1 LKQVIVVT
9 EKEFEKGRD
18 VYSAAEGIVCET
30 SPREEDALAAKV
42 RETGAKAVIVGVE
55 RYVGPLYEA
64 IEGGIIARFG
74 VGCDGIDRDLCKKHN
89 IILTNTPG
97 ALDRSVAELATWL
110 MGAVARKVAEGD
122 RVVRGGEFALP
133 AGEEMGGKTL
143 LLAGFGR
150 IARMVARIAGAGL
163 GMKVLAFDILTL
175 AEQAAMSSTAEKSFQ
190 EQFSL
195 AGYTC
200 DLEMALPLAD
210 VISIHMPSN
219 ESTYHYFDA
228 RRLAMCKQGAVLINT
243 ARGPIVDEV
252 ALYDALKSG
261 KLSGAALDV
270 FENEPYAPIDPAR
283 DLRTLPNVV
292 LTPHI
297 GSNTRQSN
305 RNMAEM
311 SLANCQE
318 FLGGNSERIKGV
330 NS

>member
-1 LKQVIVVT
+1 MKQVVVVT
-9 EKEFEKGRD
+9 QKEFEKGRD
-18 VYSAAEGIVCET
+18 VFAACDEVRCET
-30 SPREEDALAAKV
+30 SPREEEPLAAKV

-55 RYVGPLYEA
+55 KYVGPLYEA
-64 IEGGIIARFG
+64 LEGGIIARFG
-74 VGCDGIDRDLCKKHN
+74 VGCDGIDRKLCEKHN

-122 RVVRGGEFALP
+122 SVVRSGEFALP
-133 AGEEMGGKTL
+133 AGEEMGGKML

-150 IARMVARIAGAGL
+150 IARMVAKIAGAGL

-175 AEQAAMSSTAEKSFQ
+175 AEQAAMSSTTEASFQ
-190 EQFSL
+190 EKHFL

-200 DLEMALPLAD
+200 DLERSLPLAD

-219 ESTYHYFDA
+219 ESTYHFFDA

-252 ALYDALKSG
+252 ALYDTLKSG
-261 KLSGAALDV
+261 HLAGAALDV
-270 FENEPYAPIDPAR
+270 FETEPYVPIDPAK

-311 SLANCQE
+311 SLANCRA
-318 FLGGNSERIKGV
+318 FLDGDLGSLNRV
-330 NS
+330 

>member
-1 LKQVIVVT
+1 MKQVIVIT

-18 VYSAAEGIVCET
+18 VYSTAPDIVCET
-30 SPREEDALAAKV
+30 APREEGPLAEKIRA
-42 RETGAKAVIVGVE
+42 TGAKAAIVGVE
-55 RYVGPLYEA
+55 KYVGPLYEA
-64 IEGGIIARFG
+64 LEGGIVARFG
-74 VGCDGIDRDLCKKHN
+74 VGCDGIDRELCKKHN

-97 ALDRSVAELATWL
+97 ALDRSVAELAIWL

-122 RVVRGGEFALP
+122 GVVRAGEFALP

-163 GMKVLAFDILTL
+163 GMKVLAFDVLTL
-175 AEQAAMSSTAEKSFQ
+175 AEQAAMSSTTEASFQ
-190 EQFSL
+190 EQHFL

-200 DLEMALPLAD
+200 ELERSLPLAD

-219 ESTYHYFDA
+219 DSTRHFFDA
-228 RRLAMCKQGAVLINT
+228 RRLAMCKHGAVLLNT

-252 ALYDALKSG
+252 ALYDALTNG
-261 KLSGAALDV
+261 PLAGAGIDV
-270 FENEPYAPIDPAR
+270 YETEPYVPVDPVKDIR
-283 DLRTLPNVV
+283 KLPNVV

-311 SLANCQE
+311 SLANCMA
-318 FLGGNSERIKGV
+318 FLAGDLTSLNRV
-330 NS
+330 